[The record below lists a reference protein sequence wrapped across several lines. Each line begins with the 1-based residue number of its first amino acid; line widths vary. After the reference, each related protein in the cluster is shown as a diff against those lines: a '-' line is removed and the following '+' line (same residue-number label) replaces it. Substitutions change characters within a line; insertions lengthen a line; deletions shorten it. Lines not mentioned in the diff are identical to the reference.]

1 MADSLEVIAERI
13 RHLEKEVR
21 DCEQEHRSH
30 TAEIKDQIVGL
41 HKRFDRITD
50 ALQQLVVHDQ
60 KITTASAHIHVLEE
74 KLKDYETVRG
84 EAKDASG
91 ALKMVV
97 RIVVGIL
104 VTAFMGL
111 IIVKGK

>member
-21 DCEQEHRSH
+21 DCEQEHRGH
-30 TAEIKDQIVGL
+30 TAEIKEQIVGL

-74 KLKDYETVRG
+74 KLKDYESVRSAAG
-84 EAKDASG
+84 RASG
-91 ALKMVV
+91 VMD
-97 RIVVGIL
+97 VVGKL
-104 VTAFMGL
+104 VLSAVVVALLGL
-111 IIVKGK
+111 IIIKS

>member
-21 DCEQEHRSH
+21 DCEQEHRAH
-30 TAEIKDQIVGL
+30 TAEIKEQIVSL

-60 KITTASAHIHVLEE
+60 KIATASAHIHVLEQ
-74 KLKDYETVRG
+74 KLSDYETVKG
-84 EAKDASG
+84 EAKEASG
-91 ALKMVV
+91 AVKWVV
-97 RIVVGIL
+97 RIVVGAVFAAVL
-104 VTAFMGL
+104 GL
-111 IIVKGK
+111 IIAK